1 MIMKVQVTRK
11 HVKNLTIKIADD
23 QNVFVVAPVNM
34 SVEVIKGFLDK
45 KSAWISSKIE
55 QKQQVK
61 QNNIDLFLKRAVL
74 INGREYKVVSGNVP
88 NICTVDGKIIVP
100 QQKCIDDVVLGKELA
115 KYMLSI
121 AKSVLPKYVAAW
133 GTKMSLCPTAI
144 NVKNLKSKWGSCN
157 GNGEIVLNAKL
168 IQVPENIIHY
178 VVVHELCHLKNLNH
192 SKAFWDSVKYYLPE
206 YLNLR
211 KKLSEYDFL
220 ITL

>member
-55 QKQQVK
+55 QKRQVK

-157 GNGEIVLNAKL
+157 GSGEIVLNAKL

-192 SKAFWDSVKYYLPE
+192 SKAFWDSVKYYLPD